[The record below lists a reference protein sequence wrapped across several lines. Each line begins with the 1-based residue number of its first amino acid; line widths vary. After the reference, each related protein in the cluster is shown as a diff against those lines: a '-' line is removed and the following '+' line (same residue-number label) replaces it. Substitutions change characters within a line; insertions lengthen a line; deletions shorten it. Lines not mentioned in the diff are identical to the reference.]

1 MEVTLN
7 VNLEKFRYS
16 LVGDG
21 YLLEEVKD
29 LTTEQLIDILDSRVQ
44 DHINKEFSNGH
55 RIGLFD
61 EEDTNVLE

>member
-1 MEVTLN
+1 MEVTLH

-16 LVGDG
+16 LVGDE

-29 LTTEQLIDILDSRVQ
+29 LTTEQLIDILDDRVQ
-44 DHINKEFSNGH
+44 DHINEEFSNGH

>member
-7 VNLEKFRYS
+7 VNIKKFRYS
-16 LVGDG
+16 LVEDG

-29 LTTEQLIDILDSRVQ
+29 LTTEQLIDILDDRVQ
-44 DHINKEFSNGH
+44 DHINKEFSNGN